1 MFVDHHHHKNQFYD
15 WKARIR
21 FRIPQKLMIASHNL
35 TETQEICCSLSSP
48 LISKAL
54 RCQLTVCANCKEICN
69 RKSATTSVTVL
80 TQKTAITWVT
90 PSGTKARR
98 CSHENR
104 ERNSPASR

>member
-1 MFVDHHHHKNQFYD
+1 MLAPKSAQQSVHRTAGVCALFLSYGGFPFPSLVLHQ
-15 WKARIR
+15 
-21 FRIPQKLMIASHNL
+21 PPV
-35 TETQEICCSLSSP
+35 TQ
-48 LISKAL
+48 A
-54 RCQLTVCANCKEICN
+54 ANCKDICN

-104 ERNSPASR
+104 ERNSPASRGPASAGLEEE